1 MLNKQLSGY
10 WRTSL
15 WVRSSFASTA
25 FAAALAAMS
34 PAAHAAYS
42 VYLYEDGAN
51 VSAFGSGSIN
61 ITALSRPGRGFD
73 IPLAI
78 PTIAALYLGASSSID
93 LYSGFGYGGFTGPS
107 SFGWGDAIYSDF
119 FAGASVVFSKSNDLI
134 GVPVGYVSG
143 AELGPSTATWLNTT
157 LDDMGAVTGVYT
169 WTWGS
174 GAGADSYTLHVGE
187 APSVPEPATL
197 ALLVAPLTAFAF
209 RHRRV

>member
-1 MLNKQLSGY
+1 M
-10 WRTSL
+10 

-25 FAAALAAMS
+25 FAAALIAMS

-61 ITALSRPGRGFD
+61 LTAFGPPGRGFN

-78 PTIAALYLGASSSID
+78 PTIAALYIGASSSID
-93 LYSGFGYGGFTGPS
+93 LYSGIGSGGYTGPS
-107 SFGWGDAIYSDF
+107 SFGWGDVIYADF
-119 FAGASVVFSKSNDLI
+119 AAGAPVTFVRSYDYI

-157 LDDMGAVTGVYT
+157 LDDMGVVTGIYT

-174 GAGADSYTLHVGE
+174 GAGADSYTLYVGQ

-209 RHRRV
+209 RRRRV